1 MVLIE
6 LHALFGDGMRRLFMH
21 HPTLSSLVVVLLV
34 LFVAIGIW
42 RGFARVRRPGAVTA
56 ERNPGPDGS
65 YLLIGWS
72 LRHMPGWFNRM
83 GMDVGT
89 WIAWATLPRQRVS
102 SREYLRL
109 VLDREPATREVWN
122 HFHAYT
128 QYLIVRL
135 SICEGE
141 LAQVRFA
148 PGHGDEL
155 RAWLAAGRAT
165 LYGTMHVGHSDLLG
179 FLLGNLGGRAHMVRK
194 KVGNSDDID
203 RLASRY
209 AGSVSFI
216 WINDWSRLIL
226 AMNDALRSG
235 CSLAMQCDRFEYSS
249 KREGFDFFGR
259 RLLFPFTIYHLAI
272 MHELPVTLSYAVA
285 EDDDPE
291 SIVVHMPA
299 MFHPQKGHE
308 RRVENFAAAREH
320 FQGFL
325 AMIEAQ
331 LRRTP
336 YLWFNFTPMNPACA
350 DDASAVRRRE
360 APAVVTRGA
369 ADLTSVV

>member
-1 MVLIE
+1 
-6 LHALFGDGMRRLFMH
+6 MH
-21 HPTLSSLVVVLLV
+21 HLALYSLVSALLSFPAVV
-34 LFVAIGIW
+34 GTW
-42 RGFARVRRPGAVTA
+42 RGFARARRGRMKVA

-65 YLLIGWS
+65 YKLIGWS
-72 LRHMPGWFNRM
+72 LRHMPGWFNRL

-89 WIAWATLPRQRVS
+89 WIAWATLPRQRGY

-109 VLDREPATREVWN
+109 ALGREPTTRDVWK
-122 HFHAYT
+122 HFRAYT
-128 QYLIVRL
+128 EYLILRL
-135 SICEGE
+135 EICEGGE
-141 LAQVRFA
+141 PKVRFA
-148 PGHGDEL
+148 AGQGDEL
-155 RAWLAAGRAT
+155 RAWLQEDRPT

-179 FLLGNLGGRAHMVRK
+179 FLLGYLGGRAHMVRK

-226 AMNDALRSG
+226 AMNDALREG

-272 MHELPVTLSYAVA
+272 MHEMPVTLSYAVS
-285 EDDDPE
+285 EQGKPE

-299 MFHPQKGHE
+299 MFHPRAGHE
-308 RRVENFAAAREH
+308 HREENFAAAHAH

-325 AMIEAQ
+325 AMIEAE

-336 YLWFNFTPMNPACA
+336 FLWFNFTPMNPPCPV
-350 DDASAVRRRE
+350 D
-360 APAVVTRGA
+360 APAPSGRTRVFPASRAGN
-369 ADLTSVV
+369 LSSVAR

>member
-1 MVLIE
+1 MNP
-6 LHALFGDGMRRLFMH
+6 MK
-21 HPTLSSLVVVLLV
+21 LSLLVVAFVVLP
-34 LFVAIGIW
+34 VAVGTW
-42 RGFARVRRPGAVTA
+42 RGFARARGRRRGAPVD
-56 ERNPGPDGS
+56 RNPGPDGS
-65 YLLIGWS
+65 YRLIGWA
-72 LRHMPGWFNRM
+72 LRHMPGWFNRA
-83 GMDVGT
+83 GMDIGT
-89 WIAWATLPRQRVS
+89 SIAWATLPRQRGY

-109 VLDREPATREVWN
+109 ALGHEPTVREVWT
-122 HFHAYT
+122 HIRTYT
-128 QYLIVRL
+128 EYLILRL
-135 SICEGE
+135 GICEGE
-141 LAQVRFA
+141 EPKVRFA
-148 PGHGDEL
+148 EGHGDEL
-155 RAWLAAGRAT
+155 RACLAEGRAI

-249 KREGFDFFGR
+249 KRAGFDFFGR

-272 MHELPVTLSYAVA
+272 MHGLPVALSYAVSA
-285 EDDDPE
+285 EGEPE
-291 SIVVHMPA
+291 SIVVHMAP
-299 MFHPQKGHE
+299 MFRPRPGHE
-308 RRVENFAAAREH
+308 HREENFAAAHAH

-325 AMIEAQ
+325 ALIEAQ

-336 YLWFNFTPMNPACA
+336 YLWFNFTPMNPPCSN
-350 DDASAVRRRE
+350 DPPASRGR
-360 APAVVTRGA
+360 TRLGA
-369 ADLTSVV
+369 TSAGPVATNTAKWTSVVSR

>member
-1 MVLIE
+1 MS
-6 LHALFGDGMRRLFMH
+6 
-21 HPTLSSLVVVLLV
+21 HPKLYLAVVVFIV
-34 LFVAIGIW
+34 LPVAIGVW
-42 RGFARVRRPGAVTA
+42 RGLARARGRRGSPAD
-56 ERNPGPDGS
+56 RNPGPDGS
-65 YLLIGWS
+65 YALIGWS
-72 LRHMPGWFNRM
+72 LRHMPHWFNRA
-83 GMDVGT
+83 GMDLGT
-89 WIAWATLPRQRVS
+89 SIAWATLPRQRGY
-102 SREYLRL
+102 SRQYLRL
-109 VLDREPATREVWN
+109 ALGREPTTPDVWK
-122 HFHAYT
+122 HIRAYT
-128 QYLIVRL
+128 EYLILRL
-135 SICEGE
+135 SICEGGE
-141 LAQVRFA
+141 PKVRFA

-155 RAWLAAGRAT
+155 RALLKEDRAT

-179 FLLGNLGGRAHMVRK
+179 FLLSNLGGRAHMVRK

-249 KREGFDFFGR
+249 KREGFDFFGQ

-272 MHELPVTLSYAVA
+272 MHGLPVTLSYAVS

-291 SIVVHMPA
+291 AIVVYMPPI
-299 MFHPQKGHE
+299 FHPRPGNE
-308 RRVENFAAAREH
+308 NRAENFAAAHTH

-336 YLWFNFTPMNPACA
+336 YLWFNFTPLNPPCPA
-350 DDASAVRRRE
+350 DAHAPARGAGRPLAASASDL
-360 APAVVTRGA
+360 APVV
-369 ADLTSVV
+369 